1 MEKKR
6 GRPRKRTHPT
16 KEDLILQ
23 YEHTPLPVFFVNQK
37 LEVFHANIY
46 AYENYHAMTLADG
59 LWSVLPEGASGECIR
74 HLQAGEDF
82 RVDLPLL
89 KATRAQQRPSGVGA
103 EGGGGRKAH
112 PLRKAPGPE
121 RGGGPGDV

>member
-1 MEKKR
+1 MLFR
-6 GRPRKRTHPT
+6 S
-16 KEDLILQ
+16 
-23 YEHTPLPVFFVNQK
+23 
-37 LEVFHANIY
+37 HANIY

-89 KATRAQQRPSGVGA
+89 KATRASLAFSPLWEKDSIYGGVAFLTAVA
-103 EGGGGRKAH
+103 EKSCPAWRWRQAPPPGRFPA
-112 PLRKAPGPE
+112 
-121 RGGGPGDV
+121 